1 MRGRITEAAAT
12 RWRAAANAFGLSP
25 LSALRLALLA
35 TLDLAALAF
44 AIGAVVGSAE
54 TEAEPK
60 SQWRPPQL
68 LAPPEERAGLSGDER
83 ATMSRPIFWRSR
95 RAPPPSRNARKGD
108 AAAQAATSVSGVT
121 LGGVVK
127 VGERARAFLAGP
139 GGAEGRW
146 LEQGESIE
154 GWTVEEIGRFEVTIT
169 DGAQS
174 SRLRLYS
181 ETSQKAPDNVSEK
194 APSGHPLSRRAAR
207 AGAARAR
214 TAQSAIAGQ
223 TTAGAARPAER
234 TAGERNGRVKAAWA
248 KWRRAF
254 DHDSASVTA

>member
-1 MRGRITEAAAT
+1 MRGRITELAAT

-35 TLDLAALAF
+35 AVDFAALAF

-54 TEAEPK
+54 TAVEPK

-95 RAPPPSRNARKGD
+95 RAPPPRNARKGD

-127 VGERARAFLAGP
+127 VGERSRAFLIGP
-139 GGAEGRW
+139 GGSDGRW

-154 GWTVEEIGRFEVTIT
+154 GWTIEEIDRFEVTIT

-181 ETSQKAPDNVSEK
+181 RATQRAPENGSEK
-194 APSGHPLSRRAAR
+194 PAVAAEPLEPPEQEPPPDPTSPEK
-207 AGAARAR
+207 
-214 TAQSAIAGQ
+214 QP
-223 TTAGAARPAER
+223 PALHGPLKGPPVNE
-234 TAGERNGRVKAAWA
+234 TGE
-248 KWRRAF
+248 
-254 DHDSASVTA
+254 